1 MKEINIDPIAPS
13 IDMLRT
19 KAKNK
24 VPGFVF
30 DYVDGGCNN
39 NVNLQRNT
47 KELRDV
53 KLRPYYLRDF
63 EKVNLET
70 TLFGKT
76 YSAPFGIA
84 PIGLQGLVWPAA
96 PKILA
101 QAAKDYNIPYILST
115 VSTEDIETISKINHD
130 AWFQL
135 YHPRED
141 DLRNKLID
149 RCAEAEVPVL
159 VILSDVPSFGYRPKE
174 IKNGLA
180 IPPRLTLKN
189 MLQIMTRPEWA
200 LKTLIHGQPEFKTL
214 KPYLPKGLSLSH
226 LGLFMNKTFDGRLSE
241 RRVKE
246 IRDKWKGKLV
256 IKGIATEE
264 DTQKAIEWGLDGII
278 ISNHGG
284 RQLDNGES
292 TIANVLDIAP
302 KYKDKI
308 TIIADSGARTGVDV
322 ASFLASGADFTFMG
336 RAFMYA
342 VAAMGSKGGDQ
353 AISILMK
360 ELTQVCQQVCCEK
373 PENLHKFLVK

>member
-1 MKEINIDPIAPS
+1 MKEVNINSSYPS
-13 IDMLRT
+13 VQHLRDR
-19 KAKNK
+19 AKEK

-39 NVNLQRNT
+39 EVNLQRNT

-53 KLRPYYLRDF
+53 QLRPYYLRNFD
-63 EKVNLET
+63 KVNLET

-101 QAAKDYNIPYILST
+101 QAAKDYNIPYTLST
-115 VSTEDIETISKINHD
+115 VSTEDIETINAINPD

-135 YHPRED
+135 YHPREES
-141 DLRNKLID
+141 LRNKIID
-149 RCAEAEVPVL
+149 RCADVEVPVL

-174 IKNGLA
+174 IRNGLS
-180 IPPRLTLKN
+180 IPPKITLRN
-189 MLQIMTRPEWA
+189 MVQITTRPEWA
-200 LKTLIHGQPEFKTL
+200 LRTLFYGQPEFKTI

-226 LGLFMNKTFDGRLSE
+226 LGLFMNATFDGRLSE
-241 RRVKE
+241 RRVRE
-246 IRDKWKGKLV
+246 IRDRWKGKLV
-256 IKGIATEE
+256 LKGVATEE
-264 DTQKAIEWGLDGII
+264 DTQKAVEWGLDGVI

-284 RQLDNGES
+284 RQLDSGES
-292 TIANVLDIAP
+292 SVANLQDLAP
-302 KYKDKI
+302 KFKDKI
-308 TIIADSGARTGVDV
+308 TVMVDSGARTGADI
-322 ASFLASGADFTFMG
+322 ANFMASGADFTFLG

-342 VAAMGSKGGDQ
+342 VAAMGAQGGDQ

-360 ELTQVCQQVCCEK
+360 ELTQVCQQVCCERPK
-373 PENLHKFLVK
+373 DLPNFRV